1 MGKYPY
7 FPKVKTEWSKQQTFD
22 GITIKEVTTPSENPP
37 ANYMK
42 IYFKADGK
50 LYKLNS
56 SGAETVSNSTVSAI
70 TQALLDAKANINN
83 PSFTGVVTIPN
94 IANLETAVTANTAK
108 VGITSG
114 QASAITANTAK
125 VGITSGQASNITT
138 NNDKV
143 GITSGQTNAIIA
155 NTAKVGITSGQASA
169 ITANTAKVGITSGQA
184 NAITANTAKVSLDD
198 NSVTLAKLAHGTAGT
213 YLGFNDS
220 TGVPEEKTVSAGG
233 GMGVLSYDT
242 TIGNHTYATT
252 ATSVDTGTTYT
263 ATYSNESGGFAG
275 NIGSGSNGS
284 QAYWQSYV
292 KRGDLSPSAPVT
304 ITDVAFQARTYWS
317 GNTFSYV
324 RLVFKDASGN
334 GVGSF
339 QTGTVWKN
347 SNWTSHSWSG
357 QSAVGATEWGTE
369 YWSQGSSV
377 HIQAVTWGGT
387 AVETRVP
394 TLVNS
399 ANGAYWGTVS
409 TVNPALV
416 CDFGSPTR
424 MSQIV
429 IKPVSQDTET
439 IYQLQFSLDASTW
452 VTKRTI
458 NKSLLTDGAYNYV
471 RFNPITARYFRLR
484 GSSGAS
490 VVSAIEEIKSKN
502 NISDD
507 DYLDTHSHLA
517 ISTTDNTLALNG
529 E

>member
-94 IANLETAVTANTAK
+94 IANLETAVT
-108 VGITSG
+108 
-114 QASAITANTAK
+114 
-125 VGITSGQASNITT
+125 
-138 NNDKV
+138 
-143 GITSGQTNAIIA
+143 A